1 MHRRTLGKVD
11 TKLEKVD
18 AKLLPVVTSGEET
31 ERRLVL
37 RELG

>member
-1 MHRRTLGKVD
+1 MLGKVD
-11 TKLEKVD
+11 TKLKKVD
-18 AKLLPVVTSGEET
+18 AKLLSVVRASGEET